1 MFHSKEV
8 KQQLEQA
15 SQIKAQSLIY
25 EKTIDEVRQG
35 VAEAQVEIDQLG
47 MSASRMDRGLTKV
60 VDCARDTREIQE
72 EAGEIYEDAIEQM
85 QQICRQAQ
93 LNTSQYRD
101 RQAFLQKQQEE
112 LINLQEQSKHY
123 TGLSKTIFELS
134 SEQNKSLENLQSQF
148 EGMQSFLWT
157 MSNLAL
163 RSAIEAGRMGDEG
176 KQYIKAAEDIRT
188 LSGDFAD
195 KMEETLKEVS
205 QMKESCQE
213 MDKQMHQFISLLKDN
228 NVSLGRI
235 TAGTEGE
242 NQKSTEDAQV
252 LEDSLTEEA
261 ERLDKLQSAME
272 QSKNRQ
278 EQILLEMESIGT
290 CYMEQQDSTKKM
302 ENIIRKMK
310 GMLLDK
316 ENSKEDL

>member
-1 MFHSKEV
+1 
-8 KQQLEQA
+8 
-15 SQIKAQSLIY
+15 
-25 EKTIDEVRQG
+25 
-35 VAEAQVEIDQLG
+35 
-47 MSASRMDRGLTKV
+47 
-60 VDCARDTREIQE
+60 
-72 EAGEIYEDAIEQM
+72 
-85 QQICRQAQ
+85 
-93 LNTSQYRD
+93 
-101 RQAFLQKQQEE
+101 
-112 LINLQEQSKHY
+112 
-123 TGLSKTIFELS
+123 
-134 SEQNKSLENLQSQF
+134 
-148 EGMQSFLWT
+148 
-157 MSNLAL
+157 
-163 RSAIEAGRMGDEG
+163 
-176 KQYIKAAEDIRT
+176 
-188 LSGDFAD
+188 
-195 KMEETLKEVS
+195 
-205 QMKESCQE
+205 MKESCQE

-235 TAGTEGE
+235 AAGTEGE